1 MLRAMA
7 RPTMSLI
14 PTRESLLS
22 RLRDWAD
29 DESWSEFF
37 HTYWRMLYE
46 VALRAGL
53 REDEAQEV
61 VQETVIAVARKVP
74 GFHYDPAL
82 GSFKGWLLRIARRRI
97 VDQFRKRGSRGG
109 ERAARTRSGDGGES
123 VPANE
128 DTGDVEARST
138 ASQFPHSTDGA
149 ATDALPEPAGCEFE
163 AIWDEEWEKNVLA
176 AAIERVKRQVNPGQY
191 QLYDLYVI
199 QGWPVAKVAR
209 ELGVGSGRV
218 YLAKH
223 RVGRLLK
230 KEVTRLAGGDRLA
243 H

>member
-29 DESWSEFF
+29 DGSWSEFF

-61 VQETVIAVARKVP
+61 VQETVIAVARKMP

-97 VDQFRKRGSRGG
+97 VDQFRKRMSRGG
-109 ERAARTRSGDGGES
+109 ERAATTGSSALPRGASGDDRETA
-123 VPANE
+123 P
-128 DTGDVEARST
+128 GDHD
-138 ASQFPHSTDGA
+138 ASASGA
-149 ATDALPEPAGCEFE
+149 WPEPADSAFE
-163 AIWDEEWEKNVLA
+163 AIWDEEWEKHILA
-176 AAIERVKRQVNPGQY
+176 AAIERLKRQVNPAQY

-209 ELGVGSGRV
+209 ELGVSLGRV
-218 YLAKH
+218 YMAKH
-223 RVGRLLK
+223 RISRLLK
-230 KEVTRLAGGDRLA
+230 QELERLGQSGVASA
-243 H
+243 AEIPQP

>member
-1 MLRAMA
+1 MGMRPDLTMLRAMA

-29 DESWSEFF
+29 DASWSEFF
-37 HTYWRMLYE
+37 HDYWRMLYE

-53 REDEAQEV
+53 REDEAQEA
-61 VQETVIAVARKVP
+61 VQETVIAVARKIP

-97 VDQFRKRGSRGG
+97 VDQLRKRPSRL
-109 ERAARTRSGDGGES
+109 ADGGT
-123 VPANE
+123 VPV
-128 DTGDVEARST
+128 TGDSGEAETS
-138 ASQFPHSTDGA
+138 SG
-149 ATDALPEPAGCEFE
+149 LAGCEFE

-176 AAIERVKRQVNPGQY
+176 AAIERVKRQVKPEQY
-191 QLYDLYVI
+191 QLYDLYVF

-209 ELGVGSGRV
+209 ELGVSVGRV